1 MTQGKCVVR
10 RFSPSNIRGY
20 SQRRQFDMKEVK
32 P

>member
-10 RFSPSNIRGY
+10 RFSPPAVGRY
-20 SQRRQFDMKEVK
+20 SERRQHDKKEVK